1 MGGRFTDALGREH
14 AIASPPRR
22 IVSLVP
28 SVTET
33 LFELGLADSVAGVT
47 DFCVHPAATAE
58 KPRVGGTKNPTL
70 EKIVALAP
78 DLVLANKEENRRRDV
93 ERLEASGIPVFVTY
107 ARSVRQA
114 VDEID
119 TLGHITGTSEV
130 AARIVTAIEERW
142 RAARQRRPETLPRVA
157 ALIWKHPYMAV
168 GPDTFANDLIE
179 QCCGQNAFG
188 DRERRYPRIDEA
200 DLEAAQP
207 DVVLLPTEPYEFD
220 IRDAVEL
227 RSLDMPAARSARV
240 HVVEGELLSWYGPRM
255 GRALE
260 LFSGLFAAD

>member
-1 MGGRFTDALGREH
+1 
-14 AIASPPRR
+14 
-22 IVSLVP
+22 
-28 SVTET
+28 
-33 LFELGLADSVAGVT
+33 
-47 DFCVHPAATAE
+47 
-58 KPRVGGTKNPTL
+58 
-70 EKIVALAP
+70 
-78 DLVLANKEENRRRDV
+78 
-93 ERLEASGIPVFVTY
+93 
-107 ARSVRQA
+107 
-114 VDEID
+114 
-119 TLGHITGTSEV
+119 
-130 AARIVTAIEERW
+130 
-142 RAARQRRPETLPRVA
+142 
-157 ALIWKHPYMAV
+157 MAV

-188 DRERRYPRIDEA
+188 DQERRYPRIDEA
-200 DLEAAQP
+200 DLEAARP